1 MNIESLRMFCRVV
14 EEGSV
19 TKAAKL
25 GFVSQPAVTRQIRN
39 LENSYG
45 VALFEREDGKLKKT
59 EAGQILYSYAKEIL
73 CLYKASFESIQ
84 EHQGMVQQTL
94 HIGASP
100 TIGEY
105 LLPSLIGQFKKSH
118 SLGKF
123 TISIGNTPRILEE
136 LEENKIDIALVESA
150 FQHQNFQKKKFANDR
165 LIIVAAYHH
174 PWSEDEEIDH
184 FQLAEEKMLWR
195 ESESGTRLLVESAL
209 EQYGVLEQMEDTMEL
224 GSVQAIKSAVEANL
238 GISILPELTVQK
250 ELTYK
255 TLKELHVKNFELTRD
270 FYVVQKKR
278 RFKKDIQ
285 KYFEKFLLME

>member
-105 LLPSLIGQFKKSH
+105 LLPSLIGQFKRSH

-150 FQHQNFQKKKFANDR
+150 FQHQNFQKKEFANDR
-165 LIIVAAYHH
+165 LIIVAAFNH
-174 PWSEDEEIDH
+174 PWSEDEEIDL

>member
-105 LLPSLIGQFKKSH
+105 LLPSLIGQFKRSH

-150 FQHQNFQKKKFANDR
+150 FQHQNFQKKEFANDR
-165 LIIVAAYHH
+165 LIIVAAFHH
-174 PWSEDEEIDH
+174 PWSEDEEIDL